1 MWSLERDVIFL
12 YMIVLVCIIF
22 IIIEGISLIRMKGK
36 TAVTIGT
43 IIDIKTVV
51 PESMKKNNS
60 KWAIISYNVN
70 GKHYTS
76 SNRVQVPMSLV
87 VGNQIKVHYCI
98 DQPTILYNRS
108 FAKLVIAF
116 IVAVMCMIIG
126 YIKQGRV

>member
-1 MWSLERDVIFL
+1 MFL

-22 IIIEGISLIRMKGK
+22 IIIEGISLIEMKGK

-60 KWAIISYNVN
+60 KWAIVSYNVN

-76 SNRVQVPMSLV
+76 SNRVQVSMSLV
-87 VGNQIKVHYCI
+87 VGNQIKVHYRI

-108 FAKLVIAF
+108 FTRLAIAF
-116 IVAVMCMIIG
+116 IVAVVCMIIG
-126 YIKQGRV
+126 YIK